1 LEIEQAVA
9 PSARAGLINLSA
21 FDSPG
26 YRLLWIGTL
35 ASFAT
40 NPLRFSAGILFL
52 TNSAPDDV
60 RFLLAGVLGA
70 ISGGVTLIFG
80 IVGGALADRF
90 ERRRL
95 LIAAQVVLIGAT
107 VGVGLTMTLDVDA
120 LSLVLFF
127 TFIFIGAAALSVD
140 MPARQALVAEVVPPG
155 LLANAV
161 ALDSV
166 AMMMALPIA
175 LPLSGLL
182 IDELGYGGAYG
193 CAAIGYGIALL
204 TLLPLRYQPIAR
216 RRQQK
221 LMFLA
226 DVRQGLEYVAGA
238 PAVLWTLALFFILMA
253 LAFPLVASFG
263 PVWVTEVLDL
273 SATEFG
279 FFAAA
284 WGLGAIGASLVMTSV
299 GHFPAKGWLL
309 ICAVIVFSV
318 LVLVW
323 AYSRSVPLS
332 AVVNFSLGA
341 SFTVIQISARS
352 LIQRAVPFD
361 LQGRVMSLLM
371 MNLAVANIAALLVG
385 GLAQATSLELV
396 TAVLGWT
403 AFALVILVVV
413 TRPAIRRIG
422 EMSAATA

>member
-1 LEIEQAVA
+1 LEAEPALPRIAERSLVD
-9 PSARAGLINLSA
+9 LSA
-21 FDSPG
+21 FQSPS

-40 NPLRFSAGILFL
+40 NPIRFSAGILFL

-70 ISGGVTLIFG
+70 ISGLVTLLFG
-80 IVGGALADRF
+80 MIGGALADRF
-90 ERRRL
+90 NRRRL
-95 LIAAQVVLIGAT
+95 LIAAQAVLIAAT
-107 VGVGLTMTLDVDA
+107 VGVGVTMALDVNA
-120 LSLVLFF
+120 ASLTLFF
-127 TFIFIGAAALSVD
+127 SCIFVGAAAMSVD

-155 LLANAV
+155 VLANAV

-166 AMMMALPIA
+166 AMMIAMPVALPVA
-175 LPLSGLL
+175 GVL
-182 IDELGYGGAYG
+182 IDVLGYGGAYG
-193 CAAIGYGIALL
+193 CAAIGYVIALAV
-204 TLLPLRYQPIAR
+204 LLPLKYQPASRLPSR
-216 RRQQK
+216 RALLSDIR
-221 LMFLA
+221 LGVSY
-226 DVRQGLEYVAGA
+226 VRGS
-238 PAVLWTLALFFILMA
+238 PPVLWTLTLFFILMA

-263 PVWVTEVLDL
+263 PVWVTEVLGL

-284 WGLGAIGASLVMTSV
+284 WGLGAISASLVMTGV
-299 GHFPAKGWLL
+299 GHFPAKGWLF
-309 ICAVIVFSV
+309 IAAVLVFSL

-352 LIQRAVPFD
+352 LIQRAVPLD
-361 LQGRVMSLLM
+361 LQGRVLSLLM
-371 MNLAVANIAALLVG
+371 LNLAVANIAGLAVG
-385 GLAQATSLELV
+385 GLAQLASLEVV

-403 AFALVILVVV
+403 AFGLVLTVVL

-422 EMSAATA
+422 EIEPETA